1 MNPWIAGALGWWILG
16 GPLGGIVAF
25 LGAAFWNAAKA
36 QQNQSA
42 FRTSPPPPPPD
53 GAAGRA
59 SASSSTSSGDDPDPQ
74 LSFTVSLMVLVAAVM
89 MADGRAT
96 RDELAVVKA
105 FLKENFDASA
115 ARTALQFLRGLLG
128 KTYDVPPVC
137 HQIRRNMDIASRRSL
152 LHLLWRIAWA
162 DGALHPAEESLLARI
177 AADLGISAAEA
188 RAIASMAAPE
198 KTATPES
205 DYDILGVS
213 PSATDAEV
221 RSAYRKMAMKHHP
234 DKVAHLGPDV
244 QRAATEKFRTINE
257 AWERIKKAR
266 GIK

>member
-1 MNPWIAGALGWWILG
+1 
-16 GPLGGIVAF
+16 
-25 LGAAFWNAAKA
+25 
-36 QQNQSA
+36 
-42 FRTSPPPPPPD
+42 
-53 GAAGRA
+53 
-59 SASSSTSSGDDPDPQ
+59 
-74 LSFTVSLMVLVAAVM
+74 MVLVAAVM
-89 MADGRAT
+89 QADGRAT

-105 FLKENFDASA
+105 FLKENFDATA
-115 ARTALQFLRGLLG
+115 ARTALQFLKDLLG

-137 HQIRRNMDIASRRSL
+137 RQIRRNMDIASRRSL

-162 DGALHPAEESLLARI
+162 DGSLHPAEESLLARI

-188 RAIASMAAPE
+188 RAIASMAAPS
-198 KTATPES
+198 KTSTPDS
-205 DYDILGVS
+205 DYAILGVS

-244 QRAATEKFRTINE
+244 QRAATEKFRAINE
-257 AWERIKKAR
+257 AWERIKRSR

>member
-36 QQNQSA
+36 QQNQGA
-42 FRTSPPPPPPD
+42 FRTSPPPPPPH
-53 GAAGRA
+53 GAAD
-59 SASSSTSSGDDPDPQ
+59 SSDPDPQ
-74 LSFTVSLMVLVAAVM
+74 LSFAVSLMVLVAAVM
-89 MADGRAT
+89 QADGRAT

-105 FLKENFDASA
+105 FLQENFDASA

-137 HQIRRNMDIASRRSL
+137 RQIRRNMDIASRRSL

-188 RAIASMAAPE
+188 RAIASMAAPG
-198 KTATPES
+198 KTSTPDS
-205 DYDILGVS
+205 DYAILGVS

>member
-36 QQNQSA
+36 QQNQGA
-42 FRTSPPPPPPD
+42 FRTSPPPPPPH
-53 GAAGRA
+53 GAAD
-59 SASSSTSSGDDPDPQ
+59 SSDPDPQ
-74 LSFTVSLMVLVAAVM
+74 LSFAVSLMVLVAAVM

-105 FLKENFDASA
+105 FLQENFDASA

-137 HQIRRNMDIASRRSL
+137 RQIRRNMDIASRRSL

-188 RAIASMAAPE
+188 RAIASMAAPG
-198 KTATPES
+198 KTSTPDS
-205 DYDILGVS
+205 DYAILGVS

-257 AWERIKKAR
+257 AWERIKNSR